1 MQQHFWRKYSSQA
14 IPRNPVGKL
23 QKFQGVTSTPWNG
36 NSRRGGRSTA
46 KVPSVG
52 EVCNV
57 CFFKNC
63 KTDAVIIRI
72 LTDVSA
78 ILPSSGYT
86 RLNTV
91 KKFVKI
97 SSRAWWHTR
106 ARATWNSAQRRGSKQ
121 KKNKT
126 KKQTNKQTNKQK
138 NGGRGGGWFTW
149 NINLI
154 SYFLRY
160 SWLARPAFNT
170 AMCMICV
177 VYDLVGWSGQVQ
189 EGHSSRW
196 WYLCGVLENGPPT
209 CVQSP
214 QCTLSMDTWC
224 TTSNKP
230 RVQWCRKNVPWCK
243 HALWVFQLWMMN

>member
-46 KVPSVG
+46 KVSSVG

-57 CFFKNC
+57 CSFKNC

-91 KKFVKI
+91 KSLLKLVHVPDGI
-97 SSRAWWHTR
+97 L
-106 ARATWNSAQRRGSKQ
+106 ARVPHEIARVPHEIARNGAGVSK
-121 KKNKT
+121 KKT
-126 KKQTNKQTNKQK
+126 KRKNKQTNKQTNKK
-138 NGGRGGGWFTW
+138 TGGGGGVIHVKYQPHLLLLTVF
-149 NINLI
+149 
-154 SYFLRY
+154 
-160 SWLARPAFNT
+160 
-170 AMCMICV
+170 
-177 VYDLVGWSGQVQ
+177 LVG
-189 EGHSSRW
+189 
-196 WYLCGVLENGPPT
+196 
-209 CVQSP
+209 
-214 QCTLSMDTWC
+214 
-224 TTSNKP
+224 
-230 RVQWCRKNVPWCK
+230 
-243 HALWVFQLWMMN
+243 

>member
-57 CFFKNC
+57 CSFKNC

-91 KKFVKI
+91 KSLLKLVHVPDSI
-97 SSRAWWHTR
+97 L
-106 ARATWNSAQRRGSKQ
+106 ARVPHEIACNGAGVSK
-121 KKNKT
+121 KKT
-126 KKQTNKQTNKQK
+126 KRKNKQTNKQTNKK
-138 NGGRGGGWFTW
+138 TGGGGVIHVKYQPHLLLLTVF
-149 NINLI
+149 
-154 SYFLRY
+154 
-160 SWLARPAFNT
+160 
-170 AMCMICV
+170 
-177 VYDLVGWSGQVQ
+177 LVG
-189 EGHSSRW
+189 
-196 WYLCGVLENGPPT
+196 
-209 CVQSP
+209 
-214 QCTLSMDTWC
+214 
-224 TTSNKP
+224 
-230 RVQWCRKNVPWCK
+230 
-243 HALWVFQLWMMN
+243 